1 MCACERVFVCVRVCV
16 RVPVCR
22 SMRVAFLSPHMHC
35 QIALNICTSRQ
46 VSEIW
51 VPDLFFRNEKNGV
64 RHDIT
69 VPNRLLRIWPN
80 GTILYSQR

>member
-1 MCACERVFVCVRVCV
+1 MFQCF
-16 RVPVCR
+16 
-22 SMRVAFLSPHMHC
+22 
-35 QIALNICTSRQ
+35 Q

-80 GTILYSQR
+80 GTILYSQRYAGFKKITFDILNAPI